1 MAQCEN
7 PTPLLALTERGEDD
21 EQNDVYRQIIRQQL
35 AAVAQWA
42 TWRAEEDAAFRR
54 KVAPARTRNAEL
66 TRH

>member
-1 MAQCEN
+1 M
-7 PTPLLALTERGEDD
+7 ERSEDD
-21 EQNDVYRQIIRQQL
+21 EENDAYRQIIRREL

-54 KVAPARTRNAEL
+54 KVALARTRKAEL